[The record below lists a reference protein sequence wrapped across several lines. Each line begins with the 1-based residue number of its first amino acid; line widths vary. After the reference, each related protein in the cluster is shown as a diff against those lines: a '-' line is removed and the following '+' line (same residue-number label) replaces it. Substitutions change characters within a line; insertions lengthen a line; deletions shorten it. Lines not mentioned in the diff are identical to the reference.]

1 MYQFTCFSSCA
12 GGLNRRPFQVVFTLE
27 DSAGRELG
35 RAAVEMRVCA
45 CPGRDR
51 QLEERNAASS
61 QANKPHV
68 SPASSSS
75 TVTAA
80 AAAAVA
86 SDGPT
91 AKRQRLNY
99 DAEDVYT
106 LMVILRNLSV

>member
-35 RAAVEMRVCA
+35 QAAVEMRVCA

-51 QLEERNAASS
+51 QLEERNAASL

-75 TVTAA
+75 MVTA

-99 DAEDVYT
+99 DAEDVYM
-106 LMVILRNLSV
+106 LMVILHNLSV